1 MMNSELR
8 KRCISI
14 MDELIKHPCA
24 YVFTKPIVLPEGM
37 DKESSQQYSSVI
49 KHPVDLTL
57 VRNNLLEDHY
67 KDLASWENDMRYI
80 WINAEKIN
88 KKDRFTVSLAR
99 ELKKQF
105 RKQYKQLKLL
115 TVSKW
120 ARAAANLKDEL
131 DALLDSPPE
140 NCQQYATISV
150 QEEEDYMKSFT
161 EHEKSALGR
170 ATLYMSSPQDQKKIA
185 ALLAKYKTPITQCDG
200 YSTTDIN
207 SLTTSQLHELRA
219 MIEKRLSELNI
230 PYPK

>member
-1 MMNSELR
+1 MNSELR

-150 QEEEDYMKSFT
+150 QEDLTIS
-161 EHEKSALGR
+161 LI
-170 ATLYMSSPQDQKKIA
+170 SP
-185 ALLAKYKTPITQCDG
+185 
-200 YSTTDIN
+200 
-207 SLTTSQLHELRA
+207 
-219 MIEKRLSELNI
+219 
-230 PYPK
+230 